1 MSNTVYLQGIGDTP
15 AKMVSELSEGDVF
28 VKNYGYKYKV
38 LECSSLSS
46 NTYELTFES
55 LNSSDPG
62 CRYTKHVRG
71 SSLVGVEEDLRLL
84 QQLHKAQKRA
94 TEKKRKEDEE
104 KEKKRKV
111 NQEVSANKQVS
122 GEFASSASEDSTA
135 SKILTFM
142 TERKLTKK
150 EIKDRDEIADR
161 LPSSEFKKRYSNPNP
176 PARNWKDV
184 MYAAAT
190 NIVKGRNRKESV
202 ELDETR
208 DRAELID
215 LMNKTGARVA
225 SDTKTDRGRVTPKTN
240 QALRIKMKARKRL
253 GLPVESVELDELK
266 TPTYK
271 SYKRKAEKQETDLLK
286 KGYFDLSPEER
297 TKADKRREG
306 ANKANELILRRRE
319 GEHRDPPRPGREV
332 KEAIADGKPKS
343 KAVRRMDVAT
353 SSLDRM
359 FRNKKLNPPGSARAK
374 QRVNSAAFSIK
385 MGRNPEEMKQSPYHT
400 TQDVRSAQ
408 QFLKKVKEDINPK
421 LKSFDL
427 SGTGVDTPSIN
438 NKVYGTEGIKRGDGR
453 TSTTGKDKKTGYE
466 DPLKGYPYNK

>member
-28 VKNYGYKYKV
+28 IKNYGYKYKV

-55 LNSSDPG
+55 LNSTDPG

-71 SSLVGVEEDLRLL
+71 SSLVGVDEDLRLL

-104 KEKKRKV
+104 KEELRKK
-111 NQEVSANKQVS
+111 NQEISANRQVS

-161 LPSSEFKKRYSNPNP
+161 LPSSEFRKRYSNPTP

-184 MYAAAT
+184 MYATAT
-190 NIVKGRNRKESV
+190 NI
-202 ELDETR
+202 
-208 DRAELID
+208 A
-215 LMNKTGARVA
+215 
-225 SDTKTDRGRVTPKTN
+225 
-240 QALRIKMKARKRL
+240 KM
-253 GLPVESVELDELK
+253 GESVELDELK

-271 SYKRKAEKQETDLLK
+271 SYKRKAEKQETDLMK

-297 TKADKRREG
+297 KKADRRRG
-306 ANKANELILRRRE
+306 GINRANQFILRRRE
-319 GEHRDPPRPGREV
+319 GDHRDPPRPGRERIQDDV
-332 KEAIADGKPKS
+332 VHEAIGDGKPKS
-343 KAVRRMDVAT
+343 KTARKMDIAV
-353 SSLDRM
+353 SKIDRM
-359 FRNKKLNPPGSARAK
+359 FRNKKQNLPGSARAK
-374 QRVNSAAFSIK
+374 QRVNSAAFGIK
-385 MGRNPEEMKQSPYHT
+385 MGRDPEEMKKSPYHDVR
-400 TQDVRSAQ
+400 DVRSAQ
-408 QFLKKVKEDINPK
+408 TFLKKVKEDINPK

-427 SGTGVDTPSIN
+427 SGTGIDIPSIN
-438 NKVYGTEGIKRGDGR
+438 NKVYGTEGLKRGDGK

>member
-122 GEFASSASEDSTA
+122 GEFASSASDASEDSTA

-202 ELDETR
+202 ELDE
-208 DRAELID
+208 
-215 LMNKTGARVA
+215 
-225 SDTKTDRGRVTPKTN
+225 
-240 QALRIKMKARKRL
+240 
-253 GLPVESVELDELK
+253 LK

-271 SYKRKAEKQETDLLK
+271 SYKRKANRQETDLFK
-286 KGYFDLSPEER
+286 KGYFKLSPEER
-297 TKADKRREG
+297 KKADKRREG
-306 ANKANELILRRRE
+306 INTADELIRRRRE
-319 GEHRDPPRPGREV
+319 GDHREV
-332 KEAIADGKPKS
+332 KEAIGDGKPKS

-359 FRNKKLNPPGSARAK
+359 FRNKKTNPPGSARAK
-374 QRVNSAAFSIK
+374 QRVQGAAFSIK
-385 MGRNPEEMKQSPYHT
+385 MGRDPEEMKKSPYHDVR
-400 TQDVRSAQ
+400 DVRSAQ